1 MMLEQN
7 SQRNQN
13 KPIKVG
19 VLAYRMDFYTNQRL
33 IVGKLPQA
41 KYVPARDW
49 YSFQRWLALKVN
61 RVLGKPLINTFNLNN
76 QFEDFDLNRVD
87 VLHFSNGISYGRTP
101 WVSSFE
107 TILPRFSHL
116 VTRHQ
121 GKEKPELRLDEHT
134 RRGLEAMAGK
144 ACLRILAWSQA
155 SARMERDL
163 LADFPS
169 EFTQAI
175 LDKMQ
180 VLHPP
185 QAPLVEAVE
194 PRGYRSEPLRFMLV
208 GAAFFRKGGRE
219 ILQAFEKLVRQEGLP
234 LRLIIVSSLRLEPYA
249 AHETEADVEWAK
261 QKLSDNADW
270 IEYYPQLPNAE
281 VLELLKRADVG
292 LLPSYA
298 DTYGLSV
305 LEAQACGKPVITTD
319 IRALPEI
326 NPETA
331 GWLIKVP
338 KNELGEA
345 LYTTVEERAEL
356 NQAIQTGLEVIVRS
370 IVDDP
375 DQIAI
380 KGAAAL
386 KRIREKHD
394 PQMYAEVLRQIYQL
408 GLK

>member
-1 MMLEQN
+1 M
-7 SQRNQN
+7 
-13 KPIKVG
+13 KIG

-33 IVGKLPQA
+33 IVGKLPEA
-41 KYVPARDW
+41 EYVPVHDW
-49 YSFQRWLALKVN
+49 FSFQRRLALKVN
-61 RVLGKPLINTFNLNN
+61 QMVGKPLITTFNLNN

-121 GKEKPELRLDEHT
+121 GKEKPKLTLDNLTH
-134 RRGLEAMAGK
+134 RGLEALAGK
-144 ACLRILAWSQA
+144 SCLKILAWSQA
-155 SARMERDL
+155 SARMEHDL

-169 EFTQAI
+169 EYNQAI
-175 LDKMQ
+175 LDKLQ

-185 QAPLVEAVE
+185 QQPLIEEVRPHDYRQAPLQ
-194 PRGYRSEPLRFMLV
+194 FMLV

-219 ILQAFEKLVRQEGLP
+219 ILQAFEKLVRQEDLP
-234 LRLIIVSSLRLEPYA
+234 LKLVIVSALRLEPYA
-249 AHETEADVEWAK
+249 AHETEADAAWAR
-261 QKLSDNADW
+261 QKIAENADW

-281 VLELLKRADVG
+281 VLERMKQTDVG

-326 NPETA
+326 NSEQV

-338 KNELGEA
+338 KNDLGEA
-345 LYTTVEERAEL
+345 LYTTPEERAEL
-356 NQAIQTGLEVIVRS
+356 SHAIQAGLEEIIRR
-370 IVDDP
+370 IADEP
-375 DQIAI
+375 NQIAA

-386 KRIREKHD
+386 QRIRQEHD
-394 PQMYAEVLRQIYQL
+394 PLAYADALRKVYQL
-408 GLK
+408 GVKN

>member
-1 MMLEQN
+1 M
-7 SQRNQN
+7 
-13 KPIKVG
+13 KIG

-33 IVGKLPQA
+33 IVGKLPEA
-41 KYVPARDW
+41 EYVPVHDW
-49 YSFQRWLALKVN
+49 FSFQRRLALKVN
-61 RVLGKPLINTFNLNN
+61 QMVGKPLITTFNLNN

-121 GKEKPELRLDEHT
+121 GKEKPKLTLDNLTH
-134 RRGLEAMAGK
+134 RGLEALAGK
-144 ACLRILAWSQA
+144 SCLKILAWSQA
-155 SARMERDL
+155 SARMEHDL

-169 EFTQAI
+169 EYNQAI
-175 LDKMQ
+175 LDKLQ

-185 QAPLVEAVE
+185 QQPLMEEVRPRDYRQAPLQ
-194 PRGYRSEPLRFMLV
+194 FMLV

-219 ILQAFEKLVRQEGLP
+219 ILQAFEKLVRQEDLP
-234 LRLIIVSSLRLEPYA
+234 LKLVIVSALRLEPYA
-249 AHETEADVEWAK
+249 AHETEADAAWAR
-261 QKLSDNADW
+261 QKIAENADW

-281 VLELLKRADVG
+281 VLERMKQTDVG

-326 NPETA
+326 NSEQV

-338 KNELGEA
+338 KNDLGEA
-345 LYTTVEERAEL
+345 LYTTPEERAEL
-356 NQAIQTGLEVIVRS
+356 SHAIQAGLEEIIRR
-370 IVDDP
+370 IADEP
-375 DQIAI
+375 NQIAA

-386 KRIREKHD
+386 QRIHQEHD
-394 PQMYAEVLRQIYQL
+394 PLAYADALRKVYQL
-408 GLK
+408 GVKN